1 MQVAVSKKDL
11 LRILARCQGVA
22 DKKSTMPVLGN
33 VLIEVSGPD
42 EIKLAATDLYLAVSG
57 KVKARVDKGGSIAV
71 GARDLFE
78 RVKMMPE
85 GQISITTTEGS
96 ATTIR
101 AVGSAR
107 RYTLHGIPGE
117 EFPALPEPDQNAKKF
132 ELGVETLSK
141 LIAGTHFSISTDE
154 TRLHLNSALF
164 EWDGDRVRMVTTDGH
179 RLSKMEAQ
187 VPGKHA
193 TTSFLIPLKG
203 IHELKRLCDESKTDA
218 PKDEKGEPTT
228 IQLAHSG
235 PNAFWE
241 LAGFRFSVKLVD
253 AQFPPYS
260 QVIPEATEK
269 AVRVPRL
276 PFSDAL
282 RAVSLAAS
290 DRTGGVKL
298 TIENGKLRFESE
310 SPESGEGFDEVP
322 IEYDGP
328 VLTVGFNAR
337 YFLDVLGAMDEDE
350 VIIGISGELDPAV
363 IKPATESTKQSY
375 LAVVMPMR
383 I

>member
-1 MQVAVSKKDL
+1 MHVVATKKDL
-11 LRILARCQGVA
+11 LRVLSRCQGVA

-33 VLIEVSGPD
+33 VLLEVSGPNQMR
-42 EIKLAATDLYLAVSG
+42 LAATDLLLAVSG
-57 KVKARVDKGGSIAV
+57 TIRADVDKGGAIAL

-78 RVKMMPE
+78 RIRMMPE
-85 GQISITTTEGS
+85 GQISIVTTESS

-117 EFPALPEPDQNAKKF
+117 EFPTLPAPDAAAPVH
-132 ELGVETLSK
+132 ELEVETLSN
-141 LIAGTHFSISTDE
+141 LIAATHFSISADE

-179 RLSKMEAQ
+179 RLSKMEVQ
-187 VPGKHA
+187 VPGNHA
-193 TTSFLIPLKG
+193 SATMLIPQKG
-203 IHELKRLCDESKTDA
+203 VLELKRLCEEAKADGNSEDGTALKMV
-218 PKDEKGEPTT
+218 
-228 IQLAHSG
+228 QSG
-235 PNAFWE
+235 PNAFFE
-241 LAGFRFSVKLVD
+241 LGGFMFSVKLVD
-253 AQFPPYS
+253 AQFPPYQ
-260 QVIPEATEK
+260 QVIPETSERAIR
-269 AVRVPRL
+269 APRL
-276 PFSDAL
+276 PLADAL

-298 TIENGKLRFESE
+298 TLDSGKMRFESE

-322 IEYDGP
+322 VEYDGP
-328 VLTVGFNAR
+328 NVTIGFNAR
-337 YFLDVLGAMDEDE
+337 YFLDVLSAIEDDE
-350 VIIGISGELDPAV
+350 IILGVSGELDPAV
-363 IKPATESTKQSY
+363 LRPATESTKQSY